1 MGWQIGIFALFVVG
15 GLFAI
20 QGPINAYL
28 ASLIGSPL
36 QAALISFSVG
46 TLVLAVVCLAS
57 GVGLPSAR
65 ALLKVPPQWFVGGLL
80 GASVVTTTILMVP
93 RLGIAAV
100 LLTALAGQLFF
111 SLFLDHFAMIG
122 LPRTPVDIWRVL
134 GVILVILGACL
145 CNRHHFLG

>member
-1 MGWQIGIFALFVVG
+1 MVWQIGLFALFVVG

-20 QGPINAYL
+20 QGPVNAYL

-46 TLVLAVVCLAS
+46 TMALAMTCIVS
-57 GVGLPSAR
+57 GVGLPSFR
-65 ALLKVPPQWFVGGLL
+65 AVLKIPPQWFLGGFL
-80 GASVVTTTILMVP
+80 GAAVVTTTIFMVP
-93 RLGIAAV
+93 RLGIATV

-111 SLFLDHFAMIG
+111 SLFLDHYGLIG
-122 LPRTPVDIWRVL
+122 LTRLPVDIWRVL
-134 GVILVILGACL
+134 GVSLVILGACL